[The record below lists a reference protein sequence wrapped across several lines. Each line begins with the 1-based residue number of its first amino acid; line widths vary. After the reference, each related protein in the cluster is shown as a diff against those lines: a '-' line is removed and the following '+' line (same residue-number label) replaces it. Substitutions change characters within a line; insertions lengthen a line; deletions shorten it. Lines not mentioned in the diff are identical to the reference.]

1 MLITQTP
8 LRISLLG
15 GGTDLKEFYE
25 FDEGYV
31 ISTAI
36 DKFIFVIV
44 KERYDDLIYVNYSKK
59 EIVKDIFELEHELVK
74 ECLFTVGIKNGLE
87 ISILADIP
95 SEGSG
100 LGSSSSLT
108 VGLLNALY
116 IFLGKQVPPE
126 RLAEE
131 ACDIEINRCKK
142 PIGKQDQYIAALGG
156 LNSFQFNKD
165 GSVTTREIN
174 ISESDKRILGS
185 NMLLFYTGVTRKS
198 NEILSEQSRETKKNF
213 ALLKEIKDLAV
224 KAENVIYQK
233 KFSEIGLLLKRNW
246 ELKKKLAR
254 KISNDEID
262 KMYQKAMKGGASGA
276 KISGAGGGGF
286 MLVYCERNHQNS
298 VREAMKEYREM
309 PFLLENDGSKVIFNY
324 RRYSWK

>member
-142 PIGKQDQYIAALGG
+142 PIGKQDQYIAAFGG
-156 LNSFQFNKD
+156 LNSFLFNKD
-165 GSVTTREIN
+165 GSVTTKGIN
-174 ISESDKRILGS
+174 ISESEKRILGS

-198 NEILSEQSRETKKNF
+198 NEILSEQSKETKKNF
-213 ALLKEIKDLAV
+213 AFLKEIKELAV

-233 KFSEIGLLLKRNW
+233 KFGEIGLLLKRNW

>member
-142 PIGKQDQYIAALGG
+142 PIGKQDQYIAAFGG
-156 LNSFQFNKD
+156 LNSFLFNKD
-165 GSVTTREIN
+165 GSVTTKGIN
-174 ISESDKRILGS
+174 ISESEKRILGS

-198 NEILSEQSRETKKNF
+198 NEILSEQSKETKKNF
-213 ALLKEIKDLAV
+213 AFLKEIKELAV

-233 KFSEIGLLLKRNW
+233 KFGEIGLLLKRNW

-262 KMYQKAMKGGASGA
+262 KMYQKAMKNGASGA